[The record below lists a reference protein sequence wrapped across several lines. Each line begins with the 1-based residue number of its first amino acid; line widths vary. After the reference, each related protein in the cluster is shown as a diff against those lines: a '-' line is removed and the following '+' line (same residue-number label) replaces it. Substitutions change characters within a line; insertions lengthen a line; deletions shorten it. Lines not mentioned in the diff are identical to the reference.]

1 MNVQEY
7 IATGILEAYALGDLP
22 AHERAGVEENLARY
36 PALREE
42 LAKIEMTQ
50 EVIFNKTALPP
61 PAAIKQ
67 RLLQGLPAPA
77 AHNTRTV
84 AWVPAYWRLAAA
96 ASMVLALL
104 AGYLAFY
111 YRAQWL
117 RSEVALNEYVT
128 QNQQIAENYN
138 NVNQR
143 LDKLQADLAIIE
155 NTKYTKVV
163 MTGTQNDPQ
172 AQASVYW
179 NKTTEEVYVSIQ
191 SLKNIAQEHQ
201 FQLWALVDGKPVD
214 VGVFDGGF
222 TGLLKLKNVKG
233 AQAFAIT
240 VEARGG
246 VASPT
251 LSAMQVIGAL
261 PRG

>member
-1 MNVQEY
+1 V
-7 IATGILEAYALGDLP
+7 LEVYALGDLP
-22 AHERAGVEENLARY
+22 AHERAQVEENIVRY

-42 LAKIEMTQ
+42 LARIEWTQ
-50 EVIFNKTALPP
+50 AALLKQASIAP
-61 PAAIKQ
+61 PAAVKQHLMQ
-67 RLLQGLPAPA
+67 RLAPPA
-77 AHNTRTV
+77 REGQTV
-84 AWVPAYWRLAAA
+84 GWVPAYWRLAAA
-96 ASMVLALL
+96 ASIVLAVV

-111 YRAQWL
+111 YRAQWV
-117 RSEVALNEYVT
+117 RSQVALNEYMA
-128 QNQQIAENYN
+128 QNQQMAQNYN
-138 NVNQR
+138 TVNER

-155 NTKYTKVV
+155 NTQFTKVV

-191 SLKNIAQEHQ
+191 SLKGIARENQY
-201 FQLWALVDGKPVD
+201 QLWALVDGKPVD
-214 VGVFDGGF
+214 AGVFDGGF

-240 VEARGG
+240 VETRGG